1 MTEARRDCGVWAA
14 LAIDSPLRVLD
25 LWMGRR
31 SMLTQGSFFG
41 EALSAKKAGRLWVV
55 SGERAGGPSA
65 AIRTLSP
72 HDHHSEQ
79 SFRPFV

>member
-1 MTEARRDCGVWAA
+1 MGGVGDR
-14 LAIDSPLRVLD
+14 LAVAGVGSVD
-25 LWMGRR
+25 GGA
-31 SMLTQGSFFG
+31 MLTQGSFFG

-65 AIRTLSP
+65 AIKFVSP